1 MVILD
6 SFRSQSRGRSSY
18 PAIRSQRRFNVD
30 IVQSEPELMP
40 VRFSARMGIVH
51 KIVVVAAF
59 VLFLLI
65 CQAVPQS
72 DDLTQTM
79 RPVLR
84 GRHAAVASM
93 KAEATEAARRI
104 LDGGGNAFDAAVA
117 GQAAL
122 AVSDFSLNGVGSD
135 AVLLIYNAQEKKVY
149 SVNAEPRAPKLAT
162 IEWYEKNN
170 GGKIPESDGLLSGG
184 IPGVVDAWYTLL
196 DRWGTMNFEQVLQ
209 PAIDLAEN
217 GFPLSEMGASY
228 IASSRK
234 ILKHPTTVK
243 VYLPGGRPPKA
254 GEILK
259 NPDLARTLRKLVAA
273 EKESRAKGRHE
284 ALKAARDR
292 FYKGDI
298 ARDLSAFSEANGGL
312 FRYEDFAEYTA
323 KVETPISTN
332 YRGYQIYKNPS
343 ASQGPTELIALNLLE
358 GYDLKALGHN
368 STDFLHTSVEAV
380 KLAMADREKYLGD
393 MDFIK
398 IPYDGLLSK
407 DYARERRKLIDPAKA
422 SLDLRPGTPEKF
434 VSGSDTLGRPVH
446 EVLDG
451 EASHLGDTSY
461 ISIVDKDHNMVSFEP
476 SLHSSFGT
484 GVVMGDTGI
493 IFNCRGDY
501 YSLVRGEAN
510 ALEPG
515 KRPRSTLQSTL
526 IMKDG
531 QPYGILGSP
540 GGDDQVMRTM
550 QTLINMIDF
559 GMNIQEAIEAPR
571 WSSRS
576 FPASPFPH
584 TMYPGDMSVESRI
597 PEATR
602 QALIARGH
610 KLHIDPP
617 WSIGSN
623 AGIIVDAATGVLSAG
638 ADPRVDAYAW
648 AW

>member
-1 MVILD
+1 MK
-6 SFRSQSRGRSSY
+6 SNRSLIECGNSRPRLS
-18 PAIRSQRRFNVD
+18 R
-30 IVQSEPELMP
+30 
-40 VRFSARMGIVH
+40 RFSAASVT
-51 KIVVVAAF
+51 
-59 VLFLLI
+59 VLLLASTLLA
-65 CQAVPQS
+65 Q
-72 DDLTQTM
+72 TETKQTM
-79 RPVLR
+79 RPVIR

-104 LDGGGNAFDAAVA
+104 LDAGGNAFDAAVA

-122 AVSDFSLNGVGSD
+122 GVTDFSLNGVGSD
-135 AVLLIYNAQEKKVY
+135 AVLLVYDSREKKVY
-149 SVNAEPRAPKLAT
+149 SINAEPRAPKLAT

-170 GGKIPESDGLLSGG
+170 AGKIPESDGLLSGG
-184 IPGVVDAWYTLL
+184 IPGVVDAWYLLL

-217 GFPLSEMGASY
+217 GFPLSERGASY
-228 IASSRK
+228 IAESKK
-234 ILKHPTTVK
+234 ILKYPTTVK
-243 VYLPGGRPPKA
+243 IYLPNGRTPKA

-259 NPDLARTLRKLVAA
+259 NPDLARTLKKLVEA
-273 EKESRAKGRHE
+273 EKANASKGRHE

-298 ARDLSAFSEANGGL
+298 AHDLATFSEANGGL

-323 KVETPISTN
+323 KVETPVSTN
-332 YRGYQIYKNPS
+332 YHGYQVYKNPS
-343 ASQGPTELIALNLLE
+343 ASQGPTELIALNILE

-368 STDFLHTSVEAV
+368 SPEFLHTSVEAV
-380 KLAMADREKYLGD
+380 KLAMGDREKYLGD

-422 SLDLRPGTPEKF
+422 SLELRPGSPA
-434 VSGSDTLGRPVH
+434 VSTAALDRPVH

-451 EASHLGDTSY
+451 SASHNGDTSY
-461 ISIVDKDHNMVSFEP
+461 IAVVDKDHNMVSFEP
-476 SLHSSFGT
+476 SLHELFGT

-493 IFNCRGDY
+493 LFNCRGDY

-526 IMKDG
+526 VMKDG
-531 QPYGILGSP
+531 QPYAILGSP

-550 QTLINMIDF
+550 QTLINMVDF
-559 GMNIQEAIEAPR
+559 GMNIQQAIEAPR

-602 QALIARGH
+602 QALIEKGH
-610 KLHIDPP
+610 KLRVAPP
-617 WSIGSN
+617 WSLGSN
-623 AGIIVDAATGVLSAG
+623 GGIVVDAATGVLSAG

>member
-1 MVILD
+1 MRSWP
-6 SFRSQSRGRSSY
+6 SFAFLAEGGISKSKSIEVEKPMSLKSS
-18 PAIRSQRRFNVD
+18 
-30 IVQSEPELMP
+30 
-40 VRFSARMGIVH
+40 
-51 KIVVVAAF
+51 
-59 VLFLLI
+59 
-65 CQAVPQS
+65 QAVKLVFASLLSLLLLPRTLAQITDS
-72 DDLTQTM
+72 RQTM
-79 RPVLR
+79 RPVIR

-93 KAEATEAARRI
+93 KAEATEVARRI
-104 LDGGGNAFDAAVA
+104 LDMGGNAFDAAVG

-122 AVSDFSLNGVGSD
+122 AVTDFAYNGVGSD
-135 AVLLIYNAQEKKVY
+135 AVLLVFNARENKVY
-149 SVNAEPRAPKLAT
+149 SLNAEPRAPKLAT

-184 IPGVVDAWYTLL
+184 LPGLVDAWYTLL
-196 DRWGTMNFEQVLQ
+196 DRWGTMSFEQVLQ

-228 IASSRK
+228 IADTKK
-234 ILKHPTTVK
+234 IHKYPTTVK
-243 VYLPGGRPPKA
+243 IYLPNGRPPKA
-254 GEILK
+254 GEILR
-259 NPDLARTLRKLVAA
+259 NPDLARTLRKLVEA
-273 EKESRAKGRHE
+273 EKMNRAKGRHE

-298 ARDLSAFSEANGGL
+298 AQELAKFSEANGGL
-312 FRYEDFAEYTA
+312 FRYDDFAGYSAE
-323 KVETPISTN
+323 VETPVSVN
-332 YRGYQIYKNPS
+332 YRGYQVYKNPS

-358 GYDLKALGHN
+358 GYDLKAMGQN
-368 STDFLHTSVEAV
+368 SPDFLHVSVEAV

-398 IPYDGLLSK
+398 IPYEGLLSK
-407 DYARERRKLIDPAKA
+407 SYANERRKLIDPAKA
-422 SLDLRPGTPEKF
+422 SLELRPGSPENF
-434 VSGSDTLGRPVH
+434 MADASPLERPVH
-446 EVLDG
+446 ETDDG
-451 EASHLGDTSY
+451 DATHDGDTSY
-461 ISIVDKDHNMVSFEP
+461 IAVVDKDHNMVGFEP

-501 YSLVRGEAN
+501 YSLIRGEAN

-531 QPYGILGSP
+531 QPYALMGSP

-550 QTLINMIDF
+550 QTLINMVDF
-559 GMNIQEAIEAPR
+559 GMNIQQAIEAPR
-571 WSSRS
+571 WSSRA

-584 TMYPGDMSVESRI
+584 TMHPGDMSVEERI
-597 PEATR
+597 PEETR

-610 KLHIDPP
+610 KLRVAPP
-617 WSIGSN
+617 WSLGSN
-623 AGIIVDAATGVLSAG
+623 AGIVIDVSTGVLSAG

>member
-1 MVILD
+1 MLSK
-6 SFRSQSRGRSSY
+6 SF
-18 PAIRSQRRFNVD
+18 VTT
-30 IVQSEPELMP
+30 
-40 VRFSARMGIVH
+40 
-51 KIVVVAAF
+51 KIVFF
-59 VLFLLI
+59 VLV
-65 CQAVPQS
+65 AVVP
-72 DDLTQTM
+72 LTFAQNEDSGQTM
-79 RPVLR
+79 RPVIR

-104 LDGGGNAFDAAVA
+104 LDGGGNAFDAAVG

-122 AVSDFSLNGVGSD
+122 AVTDFSLNGIGSD
-135 AVLLIYNAQEKKVY
+135 AVLLIYNAKDKKVY

-162 IEWYEKNN
+162 IEWYQKNN
-170 GGKIPESDGLLSGG
+170 DGKIPQSDGLLSGG

-196 DRWGTMNFEQVLQ
+196 DRWGTMSFEQVLQ

-217 GFPLSEMGASY
+217 GFPLSEYGASY
-228 IASSRK
+228 IAETKK
-234 ILKHPTTVK
+234 ILKYPTTVK
-243 VYLPGGRPPKA
+243 IYMPNGRPPKA

-259 NPDLARTLRKLVAA
+259 NPVLARTLKKLVEA
-273 EKESRAKGRHE
+273 EKTNQSKGRHE

-298 ARDLSAFSEANGGL
+298 AKEFAAFSEANGGL

-323 KVETPISTN
+323 EVESPVSIH

-343 ASQGPTELIALNLLE
+343 SSQGPTELIALNLLE
-358 GYDLKALGHN
+358 GYDLKGMGLN
-368 STDFLHTSVEAV
+368 SPDYLHTSAEAV
-380 KLAMADREKYLGD
+380 KLAMGDREKYLGD
-393 MDFIK
+393 MDYIK

-422 SLDLRPGTPEKF
+422 SLDLRPGSPEKF
-434 VSGSDTLGRPVH
+434 ADSSPLDRPVH

-451 EASHLGDTSY
+451 DARHDGDTSY
-461 ISIVDKDHNMVSFEP
+461 IAVVDKDRNMVSFEP
-476 SLHSSFGT
+476 SLHDLFGT
-484 GVVMGDTGI
+484 GVVMGNTGL

-531 QPYGILGSP
+531 QPYAILGSP
-540 GGDDQVMRTM
+540 GGDDQVIRTI

-559 GMNIQEAIEAPR
+559 GMNIQQAIEAPR
-571 WSSRS
+571 WSSRA

-584 TMYPGDMSVESRI
+584 TMHPGDLAVESRI
-597 PEATR
+597 PESTR
-602 QALIARGH
+602 QALISRGH
-610 KLHIDPP
+610 KLRVDPP
-617 WSIGSN
+617 WSLGSN
-623 AGIIVDAATGVLSAG
+623 AGLVLDMKTGILSAG